1 MTPAWVAATVL
12 FLAAILLVFW
22 TNRTR
27 GTDYTVCPLQLA
39 AGLPCPLCGGT
50 TATFRLAF
58 GDFAGAWRSNPLV
71 AVAIPLVLAWGA
83 LWLGFG
89 IKAETTLPSTAV
101 AILIVL
107 LLALNWLAVLL
118 A

>member
-1 MTPAWVAATVL
+1 MTPAWIVATAL
-12 FLAAILLVFW
+12 FVGAILFVFW

-39 AGLPCPLCGGT
+39 FGLPCPLCGGT
-50 TATFRLAF
+50 TATFRLVL

-71 AVAIPLVLAWGA
+71 ATAIPLVLAWTV

-89 IKAETTLPSTAV
+89 IKVETTLPSPAV
-101 AILIVL
+101 ATSILL
-107 LLALNWLAVLL
+107 LLALNWAFVLAG
-118 A
+118 